1 MTFLTPWLGIL
12 AGAIALPTLLI
23 LYFLKLRRRNIEI
36 STTLLWKKAIQDLQA
51 NAPFQKLRRN
61 LLLFLQILILA
72 GICFALAQ
80 PRLKAQMLETQ
91 RHIILIDRSASM
103 TARDGGQVSGET
115 VSRLDQAK
123 REAEATIDSLR
134 EGGVLSRG
142 SSDEAMIISF
152 GTNAEVL
159 QPFTSDKAT
168 LKAAIKAI
176 QPIDGPTRID
186 EAVRLAKAHRPARTL
201 QDTTTGQA
209 VAVEGLVGGEPVTM
223 HLFTDGRIPDA
234 AQSKMTV
241 EGDSLVYHRVGQTTA
256 PNVGVVA
263 IRSDRAFENP
273 DRLNVFVAIENNE
286 ALARAVDVELLIDGV
301 VAGIK
306 STSIPGA
313 TITREEATNPDGS
326 PAAANAPAQPANQ
339 PANQPEQGAT
349 PATRIGD
356 IQPGVGGVVFPI
368 DRSESALVSVR
379 LRGTGTG
386 EAIEGDVLALDDAAW
401 LVVPPAKRLSIALV
415 TNGNVYLKA
424 ALEGYPLARLQEFTP
439 AQYDQA
445 SRSGKIAE
453 FDVVVLD
460 GSLPVGAPDAATGL
474 PPGRFVIF
482 GAVPPPAS
490 GIVDKGLGGPGGM
503 VDWSRDHPAMRGL
516 SLDSVV
522 IIKSRNVEVAP
533 RSPSTVI
540 ASADTGPAVI
550 EIAAAQTRAIVVP
563 FDIQESYWPFD
574 ASFVVFVGRAIRH
587 VGDDGA
593 QSGLL
598 RSIQPGRVLA
608 DRLPSDA
615 TDIRIQGPGNVDASI
630 TAAPDGSFVFGP
642 VERVGVYRVSW
653 SGSAGSMDAV
663 SNGRNVRTYAANL
676 ADSQESQV
684 AASERIDVA
693 EQQVAASA
701 GTREGT
707 RNLWP
712 WLLLTALGIM
722 LLEWYIFNRKVY
734 V

>member
-23 LYFLKLRRRNIEI
+23 LYFLKLRRRDIEI

-61 LLLFLQILILA
+61 LLLFLQILILLGA
-72 GICFALAQ
+72 CFALAQ
-80 PRLKAQMLETQ
+80 PRLKAQVLQTQ
-91 RHIILIDRSASM
+91 RHIILIDRSGSM
-103 TARDGGQVSGET
+103 TARDGGQSTGEPI
-115 VSRLDQAK
+115 SRLEEAK
-123 REAEATIDSLR
+123 TQAEATIDSLR

-142 SSDEAMIISF
+142 VSDEAMIIAF

-168 LKAAIKAI
+168 LKAALKAI

-186 EAVRLAKAHRPARTL
+186 EAVRLAKAHRPTRTL
-201 QDTTTGQA
+201 QDSTTGQA
-209 VAVEGLVGGEPVTM
+209 VAVEGLVGGDPVTI

-234 AQSKMTV
+234 PQAKMTV
-241 EGDSLVYHRVGQTTA
+241 EGDSLIYHRLGRIDA

-273 DRLNVFVAIENNE
+273 DRLNVFVGIENNE
-286 ALARAVDVELLIDGV
+286 PQPRGVDVELLIDGV

-306 STSIPGA
+306 STSIPA
-313 TITREEATNPDGS
+313 AKIIREEATNPDGTPVTS
-326 PAAANAPAQPANQ
+326 NASTDADTPA
-339 PANQPEQGAT
+339 AT
-349 PATRIGD
+349 PAATTRVAD

-379 LRGTGTG
+379 LRGVGTG
-386 EAIEGDVLALDDAAW
+386 EALEGDVLPLDDAAW
-401 LVVPPAKRLSIALV
+401 LVVPPAKRLSIAFV
-415 TNGNVYLKA
+415 TNGNEYLRA
-424 ALEGYPLARLQEFTP
+424 ALEGYPLARLQEWTP
-439 AQYDQA
+439 AQYEEA
-445 SRSGKIAE
+445 TRSGRVAE

-460 GSLPVGAPDAATGL
+460 GVLPAGAPDANTGL

-482 GAVPPPAS
+482 GAVPPPES
-490 GIVDKGLGGPGGM
+490 GIVDKGKGGPAGM
-503 VDWSRDHPAMRGL
+503 VDWSRDHPALRGL
-516 SLDSVV
+516 ALDSVV
-522 IIKSRNVEVAP
+522 IVKSRNVEVTP
-533 RSPSTVI
+533 RSPATVL

-550 EIAAAQTRAIVVP
+550 EVAAAQTRAIVVP

-593 QSGLL
+593 QGGTL
-598 RSIQPGRVLA
+598 RSIQPGRVLS

-615 TDIRIQGPGNVDASI
+615 TNVRIEGPGGVDAPI
-630 TAAPDGSFVFGP
+630 TTAPDGSFVFGP
-642 VERVGVYRVSW
+642 VERVGVYRVRW
-653 SGSAGSMDAV
+653 NGSPGAMDAV
-663 SNGRNVRTYAANL
+663 ISGRNVRTYAANL
-676 ADSQESQV
+676 GDSQESQV
-684 AASERIDVA
+684 AATEQIDVA
-693 EQQVAASA
+693 EQQVAATGGS
-701 GTREGT
+701 REGT

-712 WLLLTALGIM
+712 WLLLAAMGVM

>member
-12 AGAIALPTLLI
+12 AGAIALPTLLV
-23 LYFLKLRRRNIEI
+23 LYFLKLRRRDVEI

-61 LLLFLQILILA
+61 LLLFLQILILLGA
-72 GICFALAQ
+72 CFALAQ
-80 PRLKAQMLETQ
+80 PRLKAQVLQTQ
-91 RHIILIDRSASM
+91 RHIILIDRSGSM
-103 TARDGGQVSGET
+103 TARDGGQVGGEPIT
-115 VSRLDQAK
+115 RLEEAK
-123 REAEATIDSLR
+123 KQAEATIDSLR

-142 SSDEAMIISF
+142 VSDEAMIIAF

-168 LKAAIKAI
+168 LKAAIKAA

-186 EAVRLAKAHRPARTL
+186 EAVRLAKAHRPTRTL
-201 QDTTTGQA
+201 QDTTTGEA
-209 VAVEGLVGGEPVTM
+209 VAVEGLVGGEPVTI

-234 AQSKMTV
+234 AQAKMTV
-241 EGDSLVYHRVGQTTA
+241 EGDSLVYHRIGEINA

-273 DRLNVFVAIENNE
+273 DRLNVFVGIENNE
-286 ALARAVDVELLIDGV
+286 AQPRGVDVELLIDGV

-306 STSIPGA
+306 STSIPA
-313 TITREEATNPDGS
+313 AKITRVEATNPDGTPVTPVS
-326 PAAANAPAQPANQ
+326 APAGEAPAPGAAAA
-339 PANQPEQGAT
+339 
-349 PATRIGD
+349 ATRIGD

-379 LRGTGTG
+379 LRGVNTG
-386 EAIEGDVLALDDAAW
+386 EALEGDALPLDDAAW
-401 LVVPPAKRLSIALV
+401 LVVPPAKRLSIAFV
-415 TNGNVYLKA
+415 TNGNEYLRA
-424 ALEGYPLARLQEFTP
+424 ALEGYPLARLQEWTP
-439 AQYDQA
+439 AQYEEA
-445 SRSGKIAE
+445 TRSGKIAE

-460 GSLPVGAPDAATGL
+460 GVLPSGAPDANTGL
-474 PPGRFVIF
+474 PPGRYVIF
-482 GAVPPPAS
+482 GAVPPPGS
-490 GIVDKGLGGPGGM
+490 GIVDKGVGGPAGM
-503 VDWSRDHPAMRGL
+503 VDWSRDHPALRGL

-522 IIKSRNVEVAP
+522 IIKSRNVEVTP
-533 RSPSTVI
+533 RSPATVL

-550 EIAAAQTRAIVVP
+550 EVAAAQTRAIVVP

-593 QSGLL
+593 QGGTL
-598 RSIQPGRVLA
+598 RSIQPGRVLS

-615 TDIRIQGPGNVDASI
+615 RDVRIEGPGGVDAPI
-630 TAAPDGSFVFGP
+630 TVAPDGSFVFGP
-642 VERVGVYRVSW
+642 VERVGVYRVRW
-653 SGSAGSMDAV
+653 NGSPGAMDAV
-663 SNGRNVRTYAANL
+663 VSGRNVRTYAANL
-676 ADSQESQV
+676 GDSQESQI
-684 AASERIDVA
+684 AATEKIDVA
-693 EQQVAASA
+693 EQQVAST
-701 GTREGT
+701 GGSHEGT

-712 WLLLTALGIM
+712 WLLLAAMGVM